1 VPHKTRYFVA
11 ATVLGLMFL
20 ASCSQNSALSLA
32 REACSHVQHSITAYE
47 AGLHTSNALQR
58 RHDLTVATS
67 QLDEAEPLAAA
78 ATSANGRWNALM
90 TTLSEFG
97 QVSENH
103 LIHALQAQCAVA
115 HGNQSDPQSL
125 TVVHWEHGPR
135 VAS

>member
-1 VPHKTRYFVA
+1 
-11 ATVLGLMFL
+11 MFL
-20 ASCSQNSALSLA
+20 ASCSQNPALTLA
-32 REACSHVQHSITAYE
+32 REACSHIHHSIAAYE

-58 RHDLTVATS
+58 QHDFMMATS

-97 QVSENH
+97 QVSENY

-115 HGNQSDPQSL
+115 DSNQSGPQSL
-125 TVVHWEHGPR
+125 IVVDSDHRPR